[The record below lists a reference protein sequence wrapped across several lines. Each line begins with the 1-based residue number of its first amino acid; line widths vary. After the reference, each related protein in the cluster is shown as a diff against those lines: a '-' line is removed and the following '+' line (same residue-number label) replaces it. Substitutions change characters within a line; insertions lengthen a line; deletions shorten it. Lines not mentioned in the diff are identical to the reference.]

1 MGTRWYPATVLALH
15 GDGRCDVAYD
25 DGDRE
30 VGVLGRYVKP
40 LPAALESA
48 LREAAEEAKQAKE
61 EARACWRP
69 PQMDSWRATDVPIGE
84 GHQASLPDWEGPAD
98 DAPPTTAAAAERAA
112 AAEGLRLLRSD
123 KSPTGFKGV
132 RLRPDGMFAAW
143 CSATEMIG
151 AFASPALA
159 ALAVARRLGREVAGA
174 RPAAPAAAEA
184 AAAAVEGAAAV
195 EEEGPRR
202 VTSAEMEVELA
213 VGIAAALTAA
223 AYAEQREGF
232 GDFFAGEDGEIF

>member
-1 MGTRWYPATVLALH
+1 
-15 GDGRCDVAYD
+15 
-25 DGDRE
+25 
-30 VGVLGRYVKP
+30 
-40 LPAALESA
+40 
-48 LREAAEEAKQAKE
+48 
-61 EARACWRP
+61 
-69 PQMDSWRATDVPIGE
+69 
-84 GHQASLPDWEGPAD
+84 
-98 DAPPTTAAAAERAA
+98 
-112 AAEGLRLLRSD
+112 
-123 KSPTGFKGV
+123 
-132 RLRPDGMFAAW
+132 MFAAW

-184 AAAAVEGAAAV
+184 AAAVEVAAAV